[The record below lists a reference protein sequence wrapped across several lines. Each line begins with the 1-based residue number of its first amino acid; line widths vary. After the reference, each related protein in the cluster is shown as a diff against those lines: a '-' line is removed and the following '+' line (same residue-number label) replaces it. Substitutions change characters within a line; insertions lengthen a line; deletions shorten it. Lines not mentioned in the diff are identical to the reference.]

1 MTTPFTGPVDLKN
14 ARFAKLRPIS
24 QSAVKLRDGLLRER
38 QLTSRRVGLRHGY
51 KMLEKSGNFENLQWA
66 AGKTKGP
73 YRGPLFMDSD
83 LYKWVE
89 GVSLELANESDAELA
104 ALIEGVIAQI
114 EAAQTPEG
122 YLNTF
127 YQMAEP
133 QNRWKNIAHGHE
145 LYCAG
150 HLFQAAVAHKRT
162 TGSDRL
168 LKVATKFADHIDDL
182 VKTGKLD
189 VPCGHPEIETALVEL
204 HRATGE
210 VRYLK
215 LAQYFLDRR
224 GHDLLSKNR
233 GEHQNATYLGL
244 YLQDHVPVRDATEVV
259 GHSVRQLYLTAGMA
273 DVYLE
278 TGEHALLTAQLRQW
292 RDMTTRKMFITGG
305 VGSKPSHEAFGDAYE
320 LPNSNCYC
328 ETCAQVA
335 SIFWNWRLL
344 MITGESRF
352 ADVIERTI
360 FNGFL
365 SGVSMDGK
373 KFFYVNPLA
382 SNGGVE
388 RPEWHGCACCP
399 PNVMRLLASI
409 GQYLATV
416 STRGVQI
423 HQFAP
428 CDIQAELPSGA
439 KISLQIE
446 TEFPWSGEI
455 EVGVMSLDGAKNEA
469 WDLSM
474 RVPEWATDVA
484 YFVNGK
490 SVDPKIDSGYAV
502 FSRVWEKGDQLCME
516 IHMEPRM
523 TVAHPHVDATIGRI
537 AIEHGPLV
545 FCVEQVDNELPLMDL
560 RLDAGAPINVT
571 WREDL
576 LGGTL
581 VVEANALVVDRQAWS
596 TMLYSRAEVMPLPV
610 GVKTLNAVPY
620 FLWANRGACAMRV
633 WLPVAR
639 GT

>member
-1 MTTPFTGPVDLKN
+1 MTTSFTGPLDLTHAK
-14 ARFAKLRPIS
+14 FAKLRPIS
-24 QSAVKLRDGLLRER
+24 QSAVTLRDGLLLER

-51 KMLEKSGNFENLQWA
+51 KMLEKAGNFENLKWA
-66 AGKTKGP
+66 AGKTSGP
-73 YRGPLFMDSD
+73 YRGPFFMDSD

-89 GVSLELANESDAELA
+89 GVALELANGSDAELSGLMDSVIE
-104 ALIEGVIAQI
+104 LIA
-114 EAAQTPEG
+114 AAQTPEG
-122 YLNTF
+122 YLNSF

-150 HLFQAAVAHKRT
+150 HLFQAAVAHFRT
-162 TGSDRL
+162 TDSKSL
-168 LKVATKFADHIDDL
+168 LNVATKFADHIDDL
-182 VKTGKLD
+182 VKVGTID

-204 HRATGE
+204 ARATGE
-210 VRYLK
+210 KRYLA
-215 LAQYFLDRR
+215 LSEYFLNRR
-224 GHDLLSKNR
+224 GYDLLSKDR
-233 GEHQNATYLGL
+233 GQYQNATYLGL
-244 YLQDHVPVRDATEVV
+244 YLQDHVPVRDAKEVV

-278 TGEHALLTAQLRQW
+278 TGEKALLDAQLRQW

-328 ETCAQVA
+328 ETCAQIA
-335 SIFWNWRLL
+335 SVFWNWRLL
-344 MITGESRF
+344 MITGESQF

-365 SGVSMDGK
+365 SGVSMDGTR
-373 KFFYVNPLA
+373 FFYVNPLS

-409 GQYLATV
+409 GQYVAT
-416 STRGVQI
+416 TGERGVQV
-423 HQFAP
+423 HQFAACEMVIGLP
-428 CDIQAELPSGA
+428 GGGNVKLKMDTEYPWKSVVDLTVVSVEGKGTWELA
-439 KISLQIE
+439 
-446 TEFPWSGEI
+446 
-455 EVGVMSLDGAKNEA
+455 V
-469 WDLSM
+469 
-474 RVPEWATDVA
+474 RVPAWAENASYT
-484 YFVNGK
+484 VNEK
-490 SVDPKIDSGYAV
+490 PALPIEELGYAR
-502 FSRVWEKGDQLCME
+502 FSRAWAAGDRLRIE
-516 IHMEPRM
+516 LHMEPRL
-523 TVAHPHVDATIGRI
+523 TVAHPHVDSTVGRV

-545 FCVEQVDNELPLMDL
+545 FCVEQPDNDEALQDL
-560 RLDAGAPINVT
+560 RLDGGAPLNVV

-581 VVEANALVVDRQAWS
+581 MVEANALVVDKEAWS
-596 TMLYSRAEVMPLPV
+596 GMLYSRAEVMPLPT
-610 GVKTLNAVPY
+610 GVTTLKAIPY
-620 FLWANRGACAMRV
+620 FLWANRGGNAMRV